1 MEISRNE
8 TTVFTLRIFFFIY
21 LFYDYP
27 THFSNIYSNFSL
39 CYNGFMQ
46 ILPIASGK
54 GGVGKSLLSANL
66 AIALGQAGKKVVLA
80 DLDLGASNLHL
91 ALGHNVKNNSIGTYL
106 TDKSSFQSI
115 IEATEYDNVSFI
127 AGDSQIPGLT
137 TLKAAQKTKLL
148 RNFHSIDADFL
159 ILDLGAGT
167 HQIILDMFLQSPQGI
182 LVTAPTVTATLD
194 GYLFLKNSV
203 FRLLNT
209 TYKRG
214 TAGHN
219 YLEQLKQNSDAMKS
233 IYIPKLVDNLFA
245 VDPVNTALFKTRM
258 NQFKPRLVMN
268 MIDDPKDADRAQ
280 RIRNSCRQYLGMD
293 LEYLGLMYR
302 DQLQDKALSSRLPVI
317 IYKPNCLLSQAI
329 YRIAEKVLV
338 AEPRHFDAEFTNAID
353 SAASFLQAEEDAN
366 DDYNL
371 KISGLND
378 LIGSGQLSTGELID
392 MIKTQAYEIGQL
404 RKENNLLKSKI
415 IKAAEQGFRL

>member
-1 MEISRNE
+1 
-8 TTVFTLRIFFFIY
+8 
-21 LFYDYP
+21 
-27 THFSNIYSNFSL
+27 
-39 CYNGFMQ
+39 MQ

-115 IEATEYDNVSFI
+115 IEPTEYDNVSFI

-214 TAGHN
+214 SAGHQ
-219 YLEQLKQNSDAMKS
+219 YLEQLKTNSDAMKS
-233 IYIPKLVDNLFA
+233 IYIPKLVDQLSV
-245 VDPVNTALFKTRM
+245 VDPVNTGLFKTRM

-280 RIRNSCRQYLGMD
+280 RIRNSCSQYLGMD
-293 LEYLGLMYR
+293 LEYLSLMYR

-317 IYKPNCLLSQAI
+317 IYKPNCVLSQAI
-329 YRIAEKVLV
+329 YRIAEKVIA
-338 AEPRHFDAEFTNAID
+338 AEPRYFDDDFTNTID
-353 SAASFLQAEEDAN
+353 SATSFMQAEEDAN

-371 KISGLND
+371 KLSGLND
-378 LIGSGQLSTGELID
+378 LIGSGQLSTAELID

-415 IKAAEQGFRL
+415 VKAAQQGFRL

>member
-1 MEISRNE
+1 
-8 TTVFTLRIFFFIY
+8 
-21 LFYDYP
+21 
-27 THFSNIYSNFSL
+27 
-39 CYNGFMQ
+39 MQ

-115 IEATEYDNVSFI
+115 IEATEYENVSFI

-148 RNFHSIDADFL
+148 RNFHAIDADFL

-209 TYKRG
+209 TFKRG
-214 TAGHN
+214 TAGHA

-245 VDPVNTALFKTRM
+245 VDPVNTGLFKSRM

-280 RIRNSCRQYLGMD
+280 RIRNSCSQYLGMD

-329 YRIAEKVLV
+329 YRIAEKVLT
-338 AEPRHFDAEFTNAID
+338 AEPRKFDDEFTKAID
-353 SAASFLQAEEDAN
+353 SAASFMQAEEDAN
-366 DDYNL
+366 EDYNL
-371 KISGLND
+371 KLSGLND

-415 IKAAEQGFRL
+415 VKAASQGFRL

>member
-1 MEISRNE
+1 
-8 TTVFTLRIFFFIY
+8 
-21 LFYDYP
+21 
-27 THFSNIYSNFSL
+27 
-39 CYNGFMQ
+39 MQ

-115 IEATEYDNVSFI
+115 IEPTEYDNVSFI

-167 HQIILDMFLQSPQGI
+167 HLTILDMFLLSPQGI
-182 LVTAPTVTATLD
+182 VVTAPTVTATLD

-214 TAGHN
+214 SAGHQ
-219 YLEQLKQNSDAMKS
+219 YLEQLKTNSDAMKS
-233 IYIPKLVDNLFA
+233 IYIPKLVDQLSV
-245 VDPVNTALFKTRM
+245 VDPVNTGLFKTRM

-280 RIRNSCRQYLGMD
+280 RIRNSCSQYLGMD

-317 IYKPNCLLSQAI
+317 IYKPNCVLSQAI
-329 YRIAEKVLV
+329 YRIAEKVIA
-338 AEPRHFDAEFTNAID
+338 AEPRYFDDDFTNTID
-353 SAASFLQAEEDAN
+353 SATSFMQAEEDAN

-371 KISGLND
+371 KLSGLND
-378 LIGSGQLSTGELID
+378 LIGSGQLSTAELID

-415 IKAAEQGFRL
+415 VKAAQQGFRL

>member
-1 MEISRNE
+1 
-8 TTVFTLRIFFFIY
+8 
-21 LFYDYP
+21 
-27 THFSNIYSNFSL
+27 
-39 CYNGFMQ
+39 MQ

-115 IEATEYDNVSFI
+115 IEPTEYDNVSFI

-214 TAGHN
+214 SAGHQ
-219 YLEQLKQNSDAMKS
+219 YLEQLKTNSDAMKS
-233 IYIPKLVDNLFA
+233 IYIPKLVDQLSV
-245 VDPVNTALFKTRM
+245 VDPVNTGLFKTRM

-280 RIRNSCRQYLGMD
+280 RIRNSCSQYLGMD

-317 IYKPNCLLSQAI
+317 IYKPNCVLSQAI
-329 YRIAEKVLV
+329 YRIAEKVIA
-338 AEPRHFDAEFTNAID
+338 AEPRYFDDDFTNTID
-353 SAASFLQAEEDAN
+353 SATSFMQAEEDAN

-371 KISGLND
+371 KLSGLND
-378 LIGSGQLSTGELID
+378 LIGSGQLSTAELID

-404 RKENNLLKSKI
+404 RKENNLLKSKLV
-415 IKAAEQGFRL
+415 KAAQQGFRL

>member
-1 MEISRNE
+1 
-8 TTVFTLRIFFFIY
+8 
-21 LFYDYP
+21 
-27 THFSNIYSNFSL
+27 
-39 CYNGFMQ
+39 MQ

-115 IEATEYDNVSFI
+115 IEPTEYDNVSFI

-214 TAGHN
+214 SAGHQ
-219 YLEQLKQNSDAMKS
+219 YLEQLKTNSDAMKS
-233 IYIPKLVDNLFA
+233 IYIPKLVDQLSF
-245 VDPVNTALFKTRM
+245 VDPVNTGLFKTRM

-280 RIRNSCRQYLGMD
+280 RIRNSCSQYLGMD

-317 IYKPNCLLSQAI
+317 IYKPNCVLSQAI
-329 YRIAEKVLV
+329 YRIAEKVIA
-338 AEPRHFDAEFTNAID
+338 AEPRYFDDDFTNTID
-353 SAASFLQAEEDAN
+353 SATSFMQAEEDAN

-371 KISGLND
+371 KLSGLND
-378 LIGSGQLSTGELID
+378 LIGSGQLSTAELID

-415 IKAAEQGFRL
+415 VKAAQQGFRL

>member
-1 MEISRNE
+1 
-8 TTVFTLRIFFFIY
+8 
-21 LFYDYP
+21 
-27 THFSNIYSNFSL
+27 
-39 CYNGFMQ
+39 MQ

-91 ALGHNVKNNSIGTYL
+91 ALGQNVKNNSIGTYL
-106 TDKSSFQSI
+106 TDKSTFQSI
-115 IEATEYDNVSFI
+115 IEPTEYDNVSFI

-214 TAGHN
+214 SAGHQ
-219 YLEQLKQNSDAMKS
+219 YLEQLKTNSDAMKS
-233 IYIPKLVDNLFA
+233 IYIPKLVDQLSV
-245 VDPVNTALFKTRM
+245 VDPVNTGLFKTRM

-280 RIRNSCRQYLGMD
+280 RIRNSCSQYLGMD

-317 IYKPNCLLSQAI
+317 IYKPNCVLSQAI
-329 YRIAEKVLV
+329 YRIAEKVIA
-338 AEPRHFDAEFTNAID
+338 AEPRYFDDDFTNTID
-353 SAASFLQAEEDAN
+353 SATSFMQAEEDAN

-371 KISGLND
+371 KLSGLND
-378 LIGSGQLSTGELID
+378 LIGSGQLSTAELID

-415 IKAAEQGFRL
+415 VKAAQQGFRL

>member
-1 MEISRNE
+1 
-8 TTVFTLRIFFFIY
+8 
-21 LFYDYP
+21 
-27 THFSNIYSNFSL
+27 
-39 CYNGFMQ
+39 MQ

-209 TYKRG
+209 TFKRG

>member
-1 MEISRNE
+1 
-8 TTVFTLRIFFFIY
+8 
-21 LFYDYP
+21 
-27 THFSNIYSNFSL
+27 
-39 CYNGFMQ
+39 MQ

-115 IEATEYDNVSFI
+115 IEPTEYDNVSFI

-214 TAGHN
+214 SAGHQ
-219 YLEQLKQNSDAMKS
+219 YLEQLKTNSDAMKS
-233 IYIPKLVDNLFA
+233 IYIPKLVDQLSV
-245 VDPVNTALFKTRM
+245 VDPVNTGLFKTRM

-280 RIRNSCRQYLGMD
+280 RIRNSCSQYLGMD

-317 IYKPNCLLSQAI
+317 IYKPNCVLSQAI
-329 YRIAEKVLV
+329 YRIAEKVIA
-338 AEPRHFDAEFTNAID
+338 AEPRYFDDDFTNTID
-353 SAASFLQAEEDAN
+353 SATSFMQAEEDAN

-371 KISGLND
+371 KLSGLND
-378 LIGSGQLSTGELID
+378 LIGSGQLSTAELID

-415 IKAAEQGFRL
+415 VKAAQQGFRL

>member
-1 MEISRNE
+1 
-8 TTVFTLRIFFFIY
+8 
-21 LFYDYP
+21 
-27 THFSNIYSNFSL
+27 
-39 CYNGFMQ
+39 MQ

-115 IEATEYDNVSFI
+115 IEATEYENVSFI

-209 TYKRG
+209 TFKRG
-214 TAGHN
+214 TAGHA

-245 VDPVNTALFKTRM
+245 VDPVNTALFKSRM

-280 RIRNSCRQYLGMD
+280 RIRNSCSQYLGMD

-338 AEPRHFDAEFTNAID
+338 AEPRKFDDEFTKAID
-353 SAASFLQAEEDAN
+353 SAASFMQAEEDAN
-366 DDYNL
+366 EDYNL
-371 KISGLND
+371 KLSGLND

-415 IKAAEQGFRL
+415 VKAASQGFRL

>member
-1 MEISRNE
+1 
-8 TTVFTLRIFFFIY
+8 
-21 LFYDYP
+21 
-27 THFSNIYSNFSL
+27 
-39 CYNGFMQ
+39 MQ

-115 IEATEYDNVSFI
+115 IEPTEYDNVSFI

-214 TAGHN
+214 SAGHQ
-219 YLEQLKQNSDAMKS
+219 YLEQLKTNSDAMKS
-233 IYIPKLVDNLFA
+233 IYIPKLVDQLSV
-245 VDPVNTALFKTRM
+245 VDPVNTGLFKTRM

-280 RIRNSCRQYLGMD
+280 RIRNSCSQYLGMD

-317 IYKPNCLLSQAI
+317 IYKPNCVLSRAI
-329 YRIAEKVLV
+329 YRIAEKVIA
-338 AEPRHFDAEFTNAID
+338 AEPRYFDDDFTNTID
-353 SAASFLQAEEDAN
+353 SATSFMQAEEDAN

-371 KISGLND
+371 KLSGLND
-378 LIGSGQLSTGELID
+378 LIGSGQLSTAELID

-415 IKAAEQGFRL
+415 VKAAQQGFRL

>member
-1 MEISRNE
+1 
-8 TTVFTLRIFFFIY
+8 
-21 LFYDYP
+21 
-27 THFSNIYSNFSL
+27 
-39 CYNGFMQ
+39 MQ

-115 IEATEYDNVSFI
+115 IEPTEYDNVSFI

-214 TAGHN
+214 SAGHQ
-219 YLEQLKQNSDAMKS
+219 YLEQLKTNSDAMKS
-233 IYIPKLVDNLFA
+233 IYIPKLVDQLSV
-245 VDPVNTALFKTRM
+245 VDPVNTGLFKTRM

-280 RIRNSCRQYLGMD
+280 RIRNSCSQYLGMD

-317 IYKPNCLLSQAI
+317 IYKPNCVLSQAI
-329 YRIAEKVLV
+329 YRIAEKVIA
-338 AEPRHFDAEFTNAID
+338 AEPRYFDDDFTNTID
-353 SAASFLQAEEDAN
+353 SATSFMQAEEDAN

-371 KISGLND
+371 KLSGLND
-378 LIGSGQLSTGELID
+378 LIGSGQLSTAELID

-404 RKENNLLKSKI
+404 KKENNLLKSKI
-415 IKAAEQGFRL
+415 VKAAQQGFRL

>member
-1 MEISRNE
+1 
-8 TTVFTLRIFFFIY
+8 
-21 LFYDYP
+21 
-27 THFSNIYSNFSL
+27 
-39 CYNGFMQ
+39 MQ

-115 IEATEYDNVSFI
+115 IEPTEYDNVSFI

-214 TAGHN
+214 SAGHQ
-219 YLEQLKQNSDAMKS
+219 YLEQLKTNSDAMKS
-233 IYIPKLVDNLFA
+233 IYIPKLVDQLSV
-245 VDPVNTALFKTRM
+245 VDPVNTGLFKTRM

-280 RIRNSCRQYLGMD
+280 RIRNSCSQYLGMD

-317 IYKPNCLLSQAI
+317 IYKPNCVLSQAI
-329 YRIAEKVLV
+329 YRIAEKVIA
-338 AEPRHFDAEFTNAID
+338 AELRYFDDDFTNTID
-353 SAASFLQAEEDAN
+353 SATSFMQAEEDAN

-371 KISGLND
+371 KLSGLND
-378 LIGSGQLSTGELID
+378 LIGSGQLSTAELID

-415 IKAAEQGFRL
+415 VKAAQQGFRL

>member
-1 MEISRNE
+1 
-8 TTVFTLRIFFFIY
+8 
-21 LFYDYP
+21 
-27 THFSNIYSNFSL
+27 
-39 CYNGFMQ
+39 MQ

-66 AIALGQAGKKVVLA
+66 AIALGQAGKKVVLT

-115 IEATEYDNVSFI
+115 IEPTEYDNVSFI

-214 TAGHN
+214 SAGHQ
-219 YLEQLKQNSDAMKS
+219 YLEQLKTNSDAMKS
-233 IYIPKLVDNLFA
+233 IYIPKLVDQLSV
-245 VDPVNTALFKTRM
+245 VDPVNTGLFKTRM

-280 RIRNSCRQYLGMD
+280 RIRNSCSQYLGMD

-317 IYKPNCLLSQAI
+317 IYKPNCVLSQAI
-329 YRIAEKVLV
+329 YRIAEKVIA
-338 AEPRHFDAEFTNAID
+338 AEPRYFDDDFTNTID
-353 SAASFLQAEEDAN
+353 SATSFMQAEEDAN

-371 KISGLND
+371 KLSGLND
-378 LIGSGQLSTGELID
+378 LIGSGQLSTAELID

-415 IKAAEQGFRL
+415 VKAAQQGFRL

>member
-1 MEISRNE
+1 
-8 TTVFTLRIFFFIY
+8 
-21 LFYDYP
+21 
-27 THFSNIYSNFSL
+27 
-39 CYNGFMQ
+39 MQ

-91 ALGHNVKNNSIGTYL
+91 ALGHNVKNNSIGMYL

-115 IEATEYDNVSFI
+115 IEPTEYDNVSFI

-214 TAGHN
+214 SAGHQ
-219 YLEQLKQNSDAMKS
+219 YLEQLKTNSDAMKS
-233 IYIPKLVDNLFA
+233 IYIPKLVDQLSV
-245 VDPVNTALFKTRM
+245 VDPVNTGLFKTRM

-280 RIRNSCRQYLGMD
+280 RIRNSCSQYLGMD

-317 IYKPNCLLSQAI
+317 IYKPNCVLSQAI
-329 YRIAEKVLV
+329 YRIAEKVIA
-338 AEPRHFDAEFTNAID
+338 AEPRYFDDDFTNTID
-353 SAASFLQAEEDAN
+353 SATSFMQAEEDAN

-371 KISGLND
+371 KLSGLND
-378 LIGSGQLSTGELID
+378 LIGSGQLSTAELID

-415 IKAAEQGFRL
+415 VKAAQQGFRL

>member
-1 MEISRNE
+1 
-8 TTVFTLRIFFFIY
+8 
-21 LFYDYP
+21 
-27 THFSNIYSNFSL
+27 
-39 CYNGFMQ
+39 MQ

-115 IEATEYDNVSFI
+115 IEATEYENVSFI

-194 GYLFLKNSV
+194 GYLFLKNCV

-209 TYKRG
+209 TFKRG
-214 TAGHN
+214 TAGHA

-245 VDPVNTALFKTRM
+245 VDPVNTALFKSRM

-280 RIRNSCRQYLGMD
+280 RIRNSCSQYLGMD

-329 YRIAEKVLV
+329 YRIAEKVLA
-338 AEPRHFDAEFTNAID
+338 AEPRKFDDEFTKAID
-353 SAASFLQAEEDAN
+353 SAASFMQAEEDAN
-366 DDYNL
+366 EDYNL
-371 KISGLND
+371 KLSGLND

-415 IKAAEQGFRL
+415 VKAASQGFRL

>member
-1 MEISRNE
+1 
-8 TTVFTLRIFFFIY
+8 
-21 LFYDYP
+21 
-27 THFSNIYSNFSL
+27 
-39 CYNGFMQ
+39 MQ

-115 IEATEYDNVSFI
+115 IEATEYENVSFI

-194 GYLFLKNSV
+194 GYLFLKNCV

-209 TYKRG
+209 TFKRG
-214 TAGHN
+214 TAGHA

-245 VDPVNTALFKTRM
+245 VDPVNTALFKSRM

-280 RIRNSCRQYLGMD
+280 RIRNSCSQYLGMD

-329 YRIAEKVLV
+329 YRIAEKVLA
-338 AEPRHFDAEFTNAID
+338 AEPRKFDDEFTKAID
-353 SAASFLQAEEDAN
+353 SAASFMQAEEDAN
-366 DDYNL
+366 EDYNL
-371 KISGLND
+371 KLSGLND
-378 LIGSGQLSTGELID
+378 LIGSGQLSTGELIV

-415 IKAAEQGFRL
+415 VKAASQGFRL